1 MFLRTIALV
10 TLAIPFAIVA
20 GFLVSIQS
28 GGCVPVDLETGMCDE
43 QTLYLFMFAVIGSF
57 VSVLVVW
64 LLSSIIFL
72 NFWAQRKVKPLS
84 G

>member
-43 QTLYLFMFAVIGSF
+43 QTLYLFMFGVIGSF

-64 LLSSIIFL
+64 LLSSIIFRIFGL
-72 NFWAQRKVKPLS
+72 NEK
-84 G
+84 

>member
-43 QTLYLFMFAVIGSF
+43 QTLYLFIFGVIGSF
-57 VSVLVVW
+57 VSVLVLVVW
-64 LLSSIIFL
+64 LLSSIIFRIFGL
-72 NFWAQRKVKPLS
+72 NEK
-84 G
+84 